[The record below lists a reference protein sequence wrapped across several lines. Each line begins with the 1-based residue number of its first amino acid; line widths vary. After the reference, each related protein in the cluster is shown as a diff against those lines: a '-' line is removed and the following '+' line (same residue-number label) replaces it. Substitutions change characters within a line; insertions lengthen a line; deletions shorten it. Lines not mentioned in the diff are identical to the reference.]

1 MPTTYAIPD
10 GRTVMAATLYTGDGT
25 ANRVISG
32 LSFTPDFIWIKNRSS
47 TWDHVLG
54 NYVAT
59 SGIGTPI
66 TLASNSTAAEVDGG
80 YIGAQTTN
88 SLKLAVSAG
97 ENRTN
102 GNTLTYVAWQWNAG
116 GSTVTNTDGTISAQ
130 VRANPTAGF
139 SVVTY
144 TGTGATSSGVT
155 IGHGLGATPAF
166 VITKK
171 RSGGTDYGW
180 SCWHKD
186 LGGNYGIWLD
196 KTSARNIGMWAG
208 YTNFSSTVFSPPDL
222 LYGNENGAT
231 YVNYCF
237 ADVEGYSKFG
247 SYTGNGSTD
256 GPFVYLGFRPRFVLI
271 KMSTG
276 VAFWRIHDTSRNPY
290 NIADLSLYPNANYAD
305 TTAVS
310 EYWDI
315 LSNGFKLR
323 TSDGEQNTS
332 GATYIYA
339 AFAENPFKYANAR

>member
-10 GRTVMAATLYTGDGT
+10 GRTVMAATLYTGTGAGLT
-25 ANRVISG
+25 ISNAVNG
-32 LSFTPDFIWIKNRSS
+32 VSFQPDLVWIKVRTTTYNHNLYDSLR
-47 TWDHVLG
+47 G
-54 NYVAT
+54 T
-59 SGIGTPI
+59 SM
-66 TLASNSTAAEVDGG
+66 LASNLTLAENPSGSPGDLTTYNAGG
-80 YIGAQTTN
+80 FSIQQT
-88 SLKLAVSAG
+88 
-97 ENRTN
+97 
-102 GNTLTYVAWQWNAG
+102 GNYELSHSGDTYVAWQWNAG

-256 GPFVYLGFRPRFVLI
+256 GPFVYLGFRPRFVMMKASSAARGWI
-271 KMSTG
+271 M
-276 VAFWRIHDTSRNPY
+276 FDTTRNPY
-290 NIADLSLYPNANYAD
+290 NVSQYRLFANTSDAESSG
-305 TTAVS
+305 TTANNI
-310 EYWDI
+310 DI
-315 LSNGFKLR
+315 LSNGFK
-323 TSDGEQNTS
+323 D
-332 GATYIYA
+332 
-339 AFAENPFKYANAR
+339 